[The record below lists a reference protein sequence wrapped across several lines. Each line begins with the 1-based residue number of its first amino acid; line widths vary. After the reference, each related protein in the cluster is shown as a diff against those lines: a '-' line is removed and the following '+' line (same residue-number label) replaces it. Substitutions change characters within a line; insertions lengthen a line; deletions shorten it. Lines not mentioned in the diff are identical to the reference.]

1 MKIAF
6 VTTNYPRWKNDNR
19 APFIHGLA
27 QTLKQKGCNVRVVT
41 MHNPG
46 SKQYEIIDGIEI
58 IRLRYAWNK
67 AETLQSTPAGIPIE
81 WKKNFRSKILLAVF
95 FFHLLIR
102 LPRLLRGVDVVHAH
116 WTLSGLAVRLSK
128 VFHGIPY
135 VLTVHGSDIY
145 QANGPLLTKINRFS
159 LVGASHIMCV
169 GSDLANEVT
178 KLGLDSSKIKVISMG
193 VNTERFSVLPLCARK
208 NQILYVGSLIKRKA
222 VDTLLIAFSQIP
234 SIEYELLI
242 VGDGPE
248 RENLLLLNDSFP
260 GSHRVHFLGTV
271 APEKVIEL
279 NSYSK
284 VFVLPSIEEG
294 LGVVLLE
301 ALSAGT
307 PCIASRVGG
316 IPDAIDE
323 SVGRLV
329 EPNCP
334 QQIARALMELLSDG
348 QLWQECSLA
357 ARKRAEDTFDWQVI
371 ATKTLQIY
379 KAALQTFKH
388 EF

>member
-1 MKIAF
+1 M
-6 VTTNYPRWKNDNR
+6 
-19 APFIHGLA
+19 
-27 QTLKQKGCNVRVVT
+27 
-41 MHNPG
+41 
-46 SKQYEIIDGIEI
+46 
-58 IRLRYAWNK
+58 
-67 AETLQSTPAGIPIE
+67 
-81 WKKNFRSKILLAVF
+81 
-95 FFHLLIR
+95 
-102 LPRLLRGVDVVHAH
+102 
-116 WTLSGLAVRLSK
+116 
-128 VFHGIPY
+128 
-135 VLTVHGSDIY
+135 
-145 QANGPLLTKINRFS
+145 
-159 LVGASHIMCV
+159 
-169 GSDLANEVT
+169 
-178 KLGLDSSKIKVISMG
+178 
-193 VNTERFSVLPLCARK
+193 
-208 NQILYVGSLIKRKA
+208 
-222 VDTLLIAFSQIP
+222 
-234 SIEYELLI
+234 
-242 VGDGPE
+242 
-248 RENLLLLNDSFP
+248 
-260 GSHRVHFLGTV
+260 
-271 APEKVIEL
+271 
-279 NSYSK
+279 
-284 VFVLPSIEEG
+284 FVLPSIEEG